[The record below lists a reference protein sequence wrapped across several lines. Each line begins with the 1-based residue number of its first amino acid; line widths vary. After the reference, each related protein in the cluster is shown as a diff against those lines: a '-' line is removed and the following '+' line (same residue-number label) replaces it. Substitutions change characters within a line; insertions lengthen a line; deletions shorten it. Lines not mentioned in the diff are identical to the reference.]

1 MTTIDSTRLTRHVYF
16 HDAAAPVAQTVV
28 PSVFVAV
35 RGHFGSLLMVRRC
48 DSGAWEMPGGR
59 VDVGESAGEAAVRE
73 VLEEAGVQVLVT
85 GIVGLFTDPGH
96 VVSAASGEVRQQFV
110 VVFGA
115 RWQRGVPRA
124 DRTETSEARWVTP
137 AELPALQMD
146 PPVRAWVHQALAT
159 DEPPYVG

>member
-1 MTTIDSTRLTRHVYF
+1 MTTIDGTRLTRQVYF
-16 HDAAAPVAQTVV
+16 HDPSAPVAQSVV

-48 DSGAWEMPGGR
+48 DSGAWELPGGR

-73 VLEEAGVQVLVT
+73 VLEEAGVHVLVT

-96 VVSAASGEVRQQFV
+96 VVCAATGEVRQQFV

-115 RWQRGVPRA
+115 RWRRA
-124 DRTETSEARWVTP
+124 SRTRTARRP
-137 AELPALQMD
+137 ARP
-146 PPVRAWVHQALAT
+146 
-159 DEPPYVG
+159 GG